1 MKKKVAVIGGGA
13 WGTAVATVLTH
24 NGHEVALW
32 CLEKEVSLG
41 INQTRENNRYLPGI
55 KLSELLW
62 ATSNLQEALADTQWV
77 FEAIPVVHM
86 RNILEQ
92 ARAFVSSEQRWVVL
106 SKGIEQKT
114 LLLPSRIVQDVLGKN
129 TKVAVLAGPSFAQ
142 ELVAQQL
149 TAVALVAYDRDNFIL
164 KELQELVRTSYFV
177 PEIHSDIPGVEL
189 CAALKNVLALG
200 VGMFEG
206 MKSGD
211 NTKAFFL
218 IKSLQELV
226 VLLESFGGKK
236 ETVYGLA
243 GIGDL

>member
-1 MKKKVAVIGGGA
+1 MIRQYK
-13 WGTAVATVLTH
+13 H
-24 NGHEVALW
+24 
-32 CLEKEVSLG
+32 
-41 INQTRENNRYLPGI
+41 
-55 KLSELLW
+55 
-62 ATSNLQEALADTQWV
+62 
-77 FEAIPVVHM
+77 
-86 RNILEQ
+86 
-92 ARAFVSSEQRWVVL
+92 
-106 SKGIEQKT
+106 
-114 LLLPSRIVQDVLGKN
+114 
-129 TKVAVLAGPSFAQ
+129 
-142 ELVAQQL
+142 
-149 TAVALVAYDRDNFIL
+149 

-243 GIGDL
+243 GIGDLVMTAFGALGRNRNFGKKIGEGIDPKILLTQLQPEGVTTVVALYQLLQARGLELPIFQALYQIIYENKQVGYLKDLLKNY